1 MKIVIV
7 GNGKVGF
14 TIAKALTQEGHD
26 ITVIDNKPVALKNTM
41 NVLDVTG
48 VDGNGASLDILQ
60 EANVDEADIVIATT
74 STDEMNIT
82 CCLIAK
88 KLGAKATIARIRN
101 PEYLSSMHLIKDE
114 LGLSMYINPEKEAAM
129 EIART
134 LNFSDAIKVNTF
146 AKGRLTLAEIK
157 LGPKC
162 PIIGMT
168 LSNIYLS
175 YRINVLVCTILRN
188 NDVIIP
194 NGNTILQDGDKISIT
209 GTNHDLRNFF
219 KRIGFVNNPLLHI
232 MIAGGGKIAY
242 YLAKELLQMGCE
254 ITIIEQ
260 NKVRAGFLLEDF
272 DNQVNVLNGDATDQE
287 LLLSEGLKQQD
298 AFIALTGN
306 DEENVIMSMYATSL
320 GVKKVIPKVNR
331 MQLGFVLEKLGLDS
345 TITPK
350 NICADQII
358 EYVRAMQNSV
368 ESSIESMIHLLDNRV
383 EVLEFRVKKS
393 CKFTDIA
400 LKDVNLKSGIL
411 VASITHNGKTS
422 LANGNSKIQ
431 VGDSVLII
439 SKVKG
444 LGELNDVYQY

>member
-26 ITVIDNKPVALKNTM
+26 ITVVENRINVLNNTM
-41 NVLDVTG
+41 NLLDVTC
-48 VDGNGASLDILQ
+48 VNGNGASLDVLQ
-60 EANVDEADIVIATT
+60 EAQVDEADIVIATT

-114 LGLSMYINPEKEAAM
+114 LGLSMYINPEKEAAR

-134 LNFSDAIKVNTF
+134 LNFSEAFKVNTF
-146 AKGRLTLAEIK
+146 AKGRLTLTEIK
-157 LGPKC
+157 IPQRNPLVG
-162 PIIGMT
+162 IS
-168 LSNIYLS
+168 LQDIYKAFQ
-175 YRINVLVCTILRN
+175 IKILVCTILRN

-194 NGNTILQDGDKISIT
+194 NGNTKLQANDKICIT
-209 GTNHDLRNFF
+209 GTNQDLRKFF
-219 KRIGFVNNPLLHI
+219 KKIGLQSNPLHHV

-242 YLAKELLQMGCE
+242 YLTKDLIETGCE
-254 ITIIEQ
+254 VKIIEQ
-260 NKVRAGFLLEDF
+260 NRQRAHFLLEEFEDSI
-272 DNQVNVLNGDATDQE
+272 NIAVGDATDQE
-287 LLLSEGLKQQD
+287 LLLSEGLEHQD

-306 DEENVIMSMYATSL
+306 DEENVIMSMFASSN

-331 MQLGFVLEKLGLDS
+331 MTLGFLLEKLGLDS

-368 ESSIESMIHLLDNRV
+368 GSSVESMIHLLDERV

-393 CKFTDIA
+393 CKFVDKA
-400 LKDVNLKSGIL
+400 LKDVDLKPGIL
-411 VASITHNGKTS
+411 VGYITRKGKTF

-431 VGDSVLII
+431 IGDSVLII
-439 SKVKG
+439 SRIKG
-444 LGELNDVYQY
+444 LGELNDVYEH